1 MARVTNQIVFRGSLL
16 PEGQPRW
23 GSFSAGLGLE
33 FIFLAAIVIIP
44 MLMPQKLELVH
55 RYWTTPIAAP
65 VIEAWK
71 PQPPPPPV
79 KPMPVRVK
87 HTVIKPPE
95 PKPQP
100 VAFVEPPKPKIIS
113 PVFSSPVA
121 KPVVKNRSAPNPD
134 LPDVA
139 KVFPT
144 QAPSVGSSAIPTI
157 RKPREA
163 VQTGGF
169 GDPNGVP
176 SNALAANHSPNIA
189 SKGAYDLP
197 TGPGYGNGTGGAKGT
212 PGVVA
217 STGFGNGVA
226 TGTNSGGNRGQVRQ
240 GVFADEHAAAP
251 APKVKPAASVTSGT
265 KPVEILS
272 RPKPQYTD
280 EARTKKIEGEVL
292 LQVVFTAAGDVKVQ
306 RVVQGLGYGL
316 DDSAQSAARQIR
328 FKPAQ
333 QGGQPVDSA
342 AIVHIVFQLAY

>member
-16 PEGQPRW
+16 PEGQARW

-33 FIFLAAIVIIP
+33 FLFLAAIVITP
-44 MLMPQKLELVH
+44 MLVPQKLELVH

-79 KPMPVRVK
+79 KPAPVK
-87 HTVIKPPE
+87 HPIVKPAPKPE
-95 PKPQP
+95 PIA
-100 VAFVEPPKPKIIS
+100 VAVEPPKPKIIS
-113 PVFSSPVA
+113 PVFSSPIA
-121 KPVVKNRSAPNPD
+121 RPVTTKKSAPNPD

-157 RKPREA
+157 KKPREA

-176 SNALAANHSPNIA
+176 ANAQAASHSPNIA
-189 SKGAYDLP
+189 SKGAYDMP
-197 TGPGYGNGTGGAKGT
+197 TGPGYGNGTGGAKGDR
-212 PGVVA
+212 GVVA

-226 TGTNSGGNRGQVRQ
+226 TGTKSGGNRGGVQQ
-240 GVFADEHAAAP
+240 GVFADEHAVAP
-251 APKVKPAASVTSGT
+251 APKVKPAASVSSNT
-265 KPVEILS
+265 KPVEILFK
-272 RPKPQYTD
+272 PKPQYTD

-306 RVVQGLGYGL
+306 RVIQGLGYGL

-333 QGGQPVDSA
+333 QGGEPVDFA
-342 AIVHIVFQLAY
+342 AIVHILFQLAY

>member
-16 PEGQPRW
+16 PEGQARW
-23 GSFSAGLGLE
+23 GSFSAGLGIE
-33 FIFLAAIVIIP
+33 FLFLAAIVIIP
-44 MLMPQKLELVH
+44 MLMPQKLEMVH
-55 RYWTTPIAAP
+55 RYWTTPIEAP

-79 KPMPVRVK
+79 KPKLVK
-87 HTVIKPPE
+87 REVIKPPE
-95 PKPQP
+95 IKPAP
-100 VAFVEPPKPKIIS
+100 VVAVEMPKPKIIS

-121 KPVVKNRSAPNPD
+121 KPKVSKKSAPNPD

-144 QAPSVGSSAIPTI
+144 AAPSLGSSAIPTI
-157 RKPREA
+157 KKPRES

-176 SNALAANHSPNIA
+176 ANGQAANHSPNINT
-189 SKGAYDLP
+189 KGAYDMP
-197 TGPGYGNGTGGAKGT
+197 NGPGYGNGTGGAKGER
-212 PGVVA
+212 GVVA

-226 TGTNSGGNRGQVRQ
+226 TGTNSGGNRGGVQQ
-240 GVFADEHAAAP
+240 GVFADEHAAPP
-251 APKVKPAASVTSGT
+251 AAKVKPAANVSSGT
-265 KPVEILS
+265 RPVEILFK
-272 RPKPQYTD
+272 PKPQYTD
-280 EARTKKIEGEVL
+280 DARNKKVEGEVL
-292 LQVVFTAAGDVKVQ
+292 LQVIFTAAGDVKVQ

-333 QGGQPVDSA
+333 QSGEPVDAS